1 MRTLLRFSHAR
12 DSRLKPRL
20 GLCRESSPPVP
31 LSLRERGNYLPC
43 PLSGT
48 ERGSGGEDRQVPSRE
63 FTRAH
68 WVRSLPIVLLSAL
81 ACAHPTGSG
90 TPTPAAGPYDV
101 VIEGGRVVDGTG
113 NPWFYGDVAITGDR
127 IARITPPGLLRQA
140 SARRRIDA
148 HGLVVA
154 PGIIDIQA
162 QSGSELLRG
171 DSRVISMV
179 TQGVTTMIMGEG
191 ETPAPANAQVMAMY
205 RVDSAEERLFRTF
218 VAPHGFA
225 SWLDAMARRGPS
237 VNFGSFLG
245 AATVRAYA
253 KGQAEGPATPA
264 ELDTM
269 RAVVR
274 RAMEDGAFGVGSA
287 LIYPPGSYASTS
299 ELVEEAKAMAPYGG
313 VYITHMRSE
322 GDRLLEA
329 VDEALT
335 IGREGGVPVEIYH
348 LKAAGVKNWPKARL
362 VVAKI
367 DSARAAGQDVAADQY
382 AYTAGANGLS
392 SCIPPD
398 AHADGKLLE
407 RLGDAP
413 TRAAISADMLRPDAA
428 WENLCLSA
436 TPAGVEVVGFKVD
449 SLKRYEGERLGQIAQ
464 AMGKPWPDVIM
475 DLTLAEKD
483 RLGQLLF
490 IASDSNVAMQV
501 RQPWMKFGTDA
512 PGLDPDSMKG
522 RMTHPRAYGNYP
534 RILGRFVREQHLL
547 TLEDAIRKMTWAV
560 AERLSIR
567 DRGMLHE
574 RMYADVLIFDPA
586 TIIDRATYEQPNQL
600 SVGVRELFVNGV
612 EVVRE
617 GVHTGAKP
625 GMKVV
630 GPGARGSG
638 ASLPE

>member
-1 MRTLLRFSHAR
+1 MR
-12 DSRLKPRL
+12 RL
-20 GLCRESSPPVP
+20 
-31 LSLRERGNYLPC
+31 
-43 PLSGT
+43 
-48 ERGSGGEDRQVPSRE
+48 
-63 FTRAH
+63 A
-68 WVRSLPIVLLSAL
+68 VLLFL
-81 ACAHPTGSG
+81 VACAHPGGPG
-90 TPTPAAGPYDV
+90 TPAPAGGPYDV

-113 NPWFYGDVAITGDR
+113 NPWYYGDVAIKGDR

-191 ETPAPANAQVMAMY
+191 ETPAPANDAVMAMY
-205 RVDSAEERLFRTF
+205 RLDSAEERLFRTF
-218 VAPHGFA
+218 AGPHGFA
-225 SWLDAMARRGPS
+225 SWLDAMARHGTS

-245 AATVRAYA
+245 AGTVRAYA

-287 LIYPPGSYASTS
+287 LIYPPGSYASTA
-299 ELVEEAKAMAPYGG
+299 ELIEEAKAMAPYGG

-322 GDRLLEA
+322 GARLLEA

-348 LKAAGVKNWPKARL
+348 LKAAGVQNWPKARL

-398 AHADGKLLE
+398 VHADGKLLD
-407 RLGDAP
+407 RLADP
-413 TRAAISADMLRPDAA
+413 TTRASVAAEMLRPDVA

-449 SLKRYEGERLGQIAQ
+449 SLKKYEGQRLGQIAQ

-501 RQPWMKFGTDA
+501 PQPWMKFGTDA
-512 PGLDPDSMKG
+512 AGLDPDSMKG

-574 RMYADVLIFDPA
+574 GMYADVLVFDPA
-586 TIIDRATYEQPNQL
+586 TIIDRATYEQPNEL
-600 SVGVRELFVNGV
+600 SVGVREVLVNGV
-612 EVVRE
+612 EVLRD

-625 GMKVV
+625 GRVV
-630 GPGARGSG
+630 KGLGARGSG
-638 ASLPE
+638 LGW

>member
-1 MRTLLRFSHAR
+1 MRLHRLL
-12 DSRLKPRL
+12 
-20 GLCRESSPPVP
+20 P
-31 LSLRERGNYLPC
+31 L
-43 PLSGT
+43 
-48 ERGSGGEDRQVPSRE
+48 
-63 FTRAH
+63 
-68 WVRSLPIVLLSAL
+68 VLLVGG
-81 ACAHPTGSG
+81 CAHAPRVA
-90 TPTPAAGPYDV
+90 TPTPTAGPYDV
-101 VIEGGRVVDGTG
+101 VIEGGRVVDGAG
-113 NPWFYGDVAITGDR
+113 NPWFYGDVAIQGDR
-127 IARITPPGLLRQA
+127 IARIAPAGLLAQA
-140 SARRRIDA
+140 AARRRIDA

-162 QSGSELLRG
+162 QSDAELLRG

-191 ETPAPANAQVMAMY
+191 ETPAPANDKIMAMY
-205 RVDSAEERLFRTF
+205 RVTDTAEARLFHSF
-218 VAPHGFA
+218 AGAQGFA
-225 SWLDAMARRGPS
+225 RWLDAMARHGAS

-245 AATVRAYA
+245 AGTVRAYA
-253 KGQAEGPATPA
+253 KAQAEGPASPA

-274 RAMEDGAFGVGSA
+274 RAMADGAFGVASA
-287 LIYPPGSYASTS
+287 LIYPPGSYAATS

-382 AYTAGANGLS
+382 AYTAGANGFS
-392 SCIPPD
+392 SCIPPA

-407 RLGDAP
+407 RLRDPA
-413 TRAAISADMLRPDAA
+413 TRVALAAEMVRPDAA

-436 TPAGVEVVGFKVD
+436 SPEGVEVVGFKVD
-449 SLKRYEGERLGQIAQ
+449 SLKRYEGQRLSQIARTL
-464 AMGKPWPDVIM
+464 GKTWPETII
-475 DLTLAEKD
+475 DLTLAEED

-490 IASDSNVAMQV
+490 IASDSNVALQF
-501 RQPWMKFGTDA
+501 RQPWLKFGTDA
-512 PGLDPDSMKG
+512 AGLDPDSMKG

-534 RILGRFVREQHLL
+534 RILGRFVREQKVL
-547 TLEDAIRKMTWAV
+547 TLEDAIRKMTGAV

-574 RMYADVLIFDPA
+574 GMYADIVLFDPA

-600 SVGVRELFVNGV
+600 SVGVRDVFVNGV
-612 EVVRE
+612 EVVRD
-617 GVHTGAKP
+617 GGHTGAKP
-625 GMKVV
+625 GRVV
-630 GPGARGSG
+630 RGPGFQR
-638 ASLPE
+638 